1 METNKYKIYA
11 NLKTRPGLTLIRIRW
26 NQIDWIE
33 VNVIV
38 NRLQRKIYKTAIKMK
53 RDRKSKNTMEPHG
66 KERLERNNKI

>member
-1 METNKYKIYA
+1 METNKYKIDTS
-11 NLKTRPGLTLIRIRW
+11 LKTRPGLTLIRIRW

-53 RDRKSKNTMEPHG
+53 RDRKSNNTMYETTRKRTTG
-66 KERLERNNKI
+66 TEQ